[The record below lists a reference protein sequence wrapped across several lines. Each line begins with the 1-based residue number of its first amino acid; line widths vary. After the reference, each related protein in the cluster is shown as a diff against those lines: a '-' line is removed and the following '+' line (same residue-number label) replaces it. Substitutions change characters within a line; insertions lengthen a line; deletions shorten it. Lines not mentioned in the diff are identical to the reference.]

1 MAHRRLMRH
10 LLASVPPSHEHR
22 MPLPPADPQRRS
34 FLARLA
40 AGTAA
45 LGAVFAGSASPLA
58 AMPAAVPTQDDWK
71 PERHPQDDWL
81 DQIPGKH
88 RIFFDT
94 ISPTGAADGI
104 TFASNYA
111 TANKNGYGLD
121 VKDLAI
127 VICYRH
133 WATVFAFNDAVWA
146 KYGEAWG
153 KAINFNDP
161 ATNAPPVRNVW
172 NATGLP
178 GKQPNR
184 GVTIDMAVKRGFHFA
199 ICDMATRAFAG
210 MAAKPGGS
218 STDEIYA
225 ELKASTLG
233 NAHFA
238 AAGILAVDRAQ
249 ERGYSFAYIG

>member
-1 MAHRRLMRH
+1 MKPT
-10 LLASVPPSHEHR
+10 PPD
-22 MPLPPADPQRRS
+22 AARRS
-34 FLARLA
+34 FLGRLA

-45 LGAVFAGSASPLA
+45 FGAILGAGASPLA
-58 AMPAAVPTQDDWK
+58 ASPVQQGGYK

-88 RIFFDT
+88 RIFFDAV
-94 ISPTGAADGI
+94 SPNGAAEGI

-111 TANKNGYGLD
+111 AASKSGYGLE

-133 WATVFAFNDAVWA
+133 WATIFAFNDAAWA

-153 KAINFNDP
+153 KVIKFNDP
-161 ATNAPPVRNVW
+161 ATGAPPVRNVW

-178 GKQPNR
+178 AGQPNR
-184 GVTIDMAVKRGFHFA
+184 GVTIEMAVRRGFHFA
-199 ICDMATRAFAG
+199 VCDMATRAFAG
-210 MAAKPGGS
+210 MAARPGGP

-225 ELKASTLG
+225 ELKGSTLG
-233 NAHFA
+233 NAHFPT
-238 AAGILAVDRAQ
+238 AGIVAVNRAQ

>member
-1 MAHRRLMRH
+1 MTATT
-10 LLASVPPSHEHR
+10 PN
-22 MPLPPADPQRRS
+22 ADRRS

-40 AGTAA
+40 TAGAA
-45 LGAVFAGSASPLA
+45 LGAVFASPLA
-58 AMPAAVPTQDDWK
+58 AMPAQAGYR

-94 ISPTGAADGI
+94 VSANGAAEGI

-111 TANKNGYGLD
+111 AASKSGYALE

-133 WATVFAFNDAVWA
+133 WATVFAFNDAMWA

-161 ATNAPPVRNVW
+161 VTGAPPVRNVW
-172 NATGLP
+172 NAAGLP
-178 GKQPNR
+178 GRQPNR

-199 ICDMATRAFAG
+199 VCDMAARAFAG
-210 MAAKPGGS
+210 MAAKPGGP

-225 ELKASTLG
+225 ELKGNTLG

-238 AAGILAVDRAQ
+238 AAGIVAVNRAQ

>member
-1 MAHRRLMRH
+1 MTPT
-10 LLASVPPSHEHR
+10 PPD
-22 MPLPPADPQRRS
+22 ANRRS
-34 FLARLA
+34 FLARLT

-45 LGAVFAGSASPLA
+45 LGALFTAGASPLS
-58 AMPAAVPTQDDWK
+58 AMPARQGGYK

-94 ISPTGAADGI
+94 VSANGAAEGI

-111 TANKNGYGLD
+111 TANKSGYGLE

-133 WATVFAFNDAVWA
+133 FSTLFAFNDAVWA

-153 KAINFNDP
+153 KVINFNDP

-178 GKQPNR
+178 GRQPNR

-210 MAAKPGGS
+210 MAAKPGGAT
-218 STDEIYA
+218 TDEIYA
-225 ELKASTLG
+225 ELKGSTLG

-238 AAGILAVDRAQ
+238 AAGIVAVNRAQ
-249 ERGYSFAYIG
+249 ERGYAFAYIG

>member
-1 MAHRRLMRH
+1 MTSP
-10 LLASVPPSHEHR
+10 SVDS
-22 MPLPPADPQRRS
+22 QRRS

-45 LGAVFAGSASPLA
+45 FGALLSIGTSPLA
-58 AMPAAVPTQDDWK
+58 AAEPRREGFEPA
-71 PERHPQDDWL
+71 RHPQDDWL
-81 DQIPGKH
+81 EQIPGKH
-88 RIFFDT
+88 RLFLDAV
-94 ISPTGAADGI
+94 SPSGAADAI

-111 TANKNGYGLD
+111 TANKSGYGLEPN
-121 VKDLAI
+121 DLAI
-127 VICYRH
+127 VLCYRH
-133 WATVFAFNDAVWA
+133 FATVFAFNDAAWA

-153 KAINFNDP
+153 KALGFNDP

-178 GKQPNR
+178 GRQPNR

-210 MAAKPGGS
+210 MAATPGGAG
-218 STDEIYA
+218 TDEIYA
-225 ELKASTLG
+225 ELKRSTLG

-238 AAGILAVDRAQ
+238 AAGIVAVNRAQ
-249 ERGYSFAYIG
+249 ERGYSFAYVG

>member
-1 MAHRRLMRH
+1 MPQ
-10 LLASVPPSHEHR
+10 PPV
-22 MPLPPADPQRRS
+22 DPQRRS

-40 AGTAA
+40 AGTAVVGG
-45 LGAVFAGSASPLA
+45 LFAAGASPLRA
-58 AMPAAVPTQDDWK
+58 TPAQQESFK

-88 RIFFDT
+88 RIFFDAV
-94 ISPTGAADGI
+94 SPTGAAEGI

-111 TANKNGYGLD
+111 AANKSGYSLE
-121 VKDLAI
+121 VKELAI

-133 WATVFAFNDAVWA
+133 WATVFAFNDAAWA

-153 KAINFNDP
+153 KVIRFNDP
-161 ATNAPPVRNVW
+161 ATGLPPVRNAW

-178 GKQPNR
+178 SGQPNR
-184 GVTIDMAVKRGFHFA
+184 GVTIDMAVKRGYHFA
-199 ICDMATRAFAG
+199 VCDMATRAFAG
-210 MAAKPGGS
+210 MAARPGGPG
-218 STDEIYA
+218 TDEIYA
-225 ELKASTLG
+225 ELKGSTLG

-238 AAGILAVDRAQ
+238 AAGIVAVNRAQ